1 MEMMLK
7 TNELCKTFKDQKA
20 VNKVSLSIP
29 KGCVYGLLGPNGAG
43 KSTLIRHLTG
53 VYKADEGEILIDG
66 EPVFENRNIKQRMAY
81 IPDELFYF
89 MQADTMEMK
98 RFYEGIYPQFDSKL
112 FYKMQEFFPTID
124 VKRTIRRLS
133 KGMQKQVAFWLAICC
148 KPDILILDEPVDGLD
163 PVMRRQ
169 IWSIILSEVAEKE
182 MTVLVSSHNLRELE
196 DVCDHVGIMHH
207 GKIMIERSLSDLQG
221 SVSKIQVA
229 CQSGM
234 PKLPEHFQVLHMAN
248 TGRVYTMIVKGDPK
262 EAIKKTVSK
271 LKGTF
276 ALVILFEDQPDV
288 IYSIRNVSPIVATI
302 CKEGAMLASDLTALC
317 RFTNEYFVVPEYHIL
332 ELHKD
337 HVVLTDLNDNVVEP
351 EFLSVDWELNSAGKN
366 GYPFYMEKEIMEQPE
381 AIKNTIKDRIVNG
394 LPDFTA
400 DGVPDS
406 LFTDCDRICVV
417 ACGTAMH
424 AGLVAQAL
432 VKSIVHVQMDVELA
446 SEFMYS
452 DPVIDEKTLVIAVS
466 QSGETIDTLEALKYA
481 KRQGAKC
488 LSVINVKGSSIARE
502 SDYVL
507 YTAAGPEIA
516 VASTKAYTTQLSVF
530 YLVVALLRGVYT
542 EEQTKSF
549 IAELERVPEVMQK
562 VLEKRRDIHVIAK
575 KILEAKDLFMIGRGL
590 DYSILLEGSLK
601 LKEVSYIHS
610 EAYASGELKHGPIA
624 LITTNTPVVATVT
637 QEKLM
642 SKELSNIKEV
652 KSRGAD
658 IVLFIKEALS
668 GDLDT
673 EYQVIK
679 LPDMQDEFM
688 VLPASVA
695 LQLLA
700 YYVSSDKGF
709 DVDKPRNLAK
719 VVTVE

>member
-1 MEMMLK
+1 MCGIIGYTGSEDVREVLLDALELLEYRGYDSAGIALRDEESGK
-7 TNELCKTFKDQKA
+7 TEVRKCAGRVSDLRAICASEKVVSQCGIGHTRWATHGGVNDCNAHPHQVGKVTLVHNGIIENYREL
-20 VNKVSLSIP
+20 I
-29 KGCVYGLLGPNGAG
+29 
-43 KSTLIRHLTG
+43 
-53 VYKADEGEILIDG
+53 ADYDL
-66 EPVFENRNIKQRMAY
+66 
-81 IPDELFYF
+81 
-89 MQADTMEMK
+89 ADTLKSETDSEVVAALLN
-98 RFYEGIYPQFDSKL
+98 RFYEG
-112 FYKMQEFFPTID
+112 
-124 VKRTIRRLS
+124 
-133 KGMQKQVAFWLAICC
+133 
-148 KPDILILDEPVDGLD
+148 KPE
-163 PVMRRQ
+163 
-169 IWSIILSEVAEKE
+169 
-182 MTVLVSSHNLRELE
+182 
-196 DVCDHVGIMHH
+196 
-207 GKIMIERSLSDLQG
+207 
-221 SVSKIQVA
+221 
-229 CQSGM
+229 
-234 PKLPEHFQVLHMAN
+234 
-248 TGRVYTMIVKGDPK
+248 

-276 ALVILFEDQPDV
+276 ALVILFEDQKDV
-288 IYSIRNVSPIVATI
+288 IYSTRNVSPIVATI

-317 RFTNEYFVVPEYHIL
+317 RFTNRYFVVPEYHIL
-332 ELHKD
+332 KLSADKLT
-337 HVVLTDLNDNVVEP
+337 LTDFDGNEVLP
-351 EFLSVDWELNSAGKN
+351 KYLTVDWELNSAGKN

-381 AIKNTIKDRIVNG
+381 AIENTIRNRIVG
-394 LPDFTA
+394 GMPDFTA
-400 DGVPDS
+400 DGVPDT
-406 LFTDCDRICVV
+406 LFTECEHICIV

-432 VKSIVHVQMDVELA
+432 VKSILHMHIEVQMA

-466 QSGETIDTLEALKYA
+466 QSGETIDTLEAVKYA
-481 KRQGAKC
+481 KNRGAKC
-488 LSVINVKGSSIARE
+488 LAIINVKGSSIARE

-507 YTAAGPEIA
+507 YTNAGPEIA
-516 VASTKAYTTQLSVF
+516 VASTKAYTTQLAVF
-530 YLVVALLRGVYT
+530 YLIVARMAHSRGVFDDA
-542 EEQTKSF
+542 QTQSF
-549 IAELERVPEVMQK
+549 VRELQRTPEVMKK
-562 VLEKRRDIHVIAK
+562 VLERRRDIHVVAK
-575 KILEAKDLFMIGRGL
+575 KVLGAKDLFMIGRGL

-624 LITTNTPVVATVT
+624 LITQDTPVVATVT

-658 IVLFIKEALS
+658 VVVFIKES
-668 GDLDT
+668 IVGDLAK
-673 EYQVIK
+673 EYEIFT

>member
-1 MEMMLK
+1 MCGIIGYTGSEDVREVLLDALELLEYRGYDSAGIALRDEESGK
-7 TNELCKTFKDQKA
+7 TEVRKCAGRVSDLRAICASEKVVSQCGIGHTRWATHGGVNDCNAHPHQVGKVTLVHNGIIENYREL
-20 VNKVSLSIP
+20 I
-29 KGCVYGLLGPNGAG
+29 
-43 KSTLIRHLTG
+43 
-53 VYKADEGEILIDG
+53 ADYDL
-66 EPVFENRNIKQRMAY
+66 
-81 IPDELFYF
+81 
-89 MQADTMEMK
+89 ADTLKSETDSEVVAALLN
-98 RFYEGIYPQFDSKL
+98 RFYEG
-112 FYKMQEFFPTID
+112 
-124 VKRTIRRLS
+124 
-133 KGMQKQVAFWLAICC
+133 
-148 KPDILILDEPVDGLD
+148 
-163 PVMRRQ
+163 
-169 IWSIILSEVAEKE
+169 
-182 MTVLVSSHNLRELE
+182 N
-196 DVCDHVGIMHH
+196 
-207 GKIMIERSLSDLQG
+207 
-221 SVSKIQVA
+221 
-229 CQSGM
+229 
-234 PKLPEHFQVLHMAN
+234 PE
-248 TGRVYTMIVKGDPK
+248 

-276 ALVILFEDQPDV
+276 ALVILFEDQKDV
-288 IYSIRNVSPIVATI
+288 IYSTRNVSPIVATI

-317 RFTNEYFVVPEYHIL
+317 RFTNRYFVVPEYHIL
-332 ELHKD
+332 KLSADKLT
-337 HVVLTDLNDNVVEP
+337 LTDFDGNEVLP
-351 EFLSVDWELNSAGKN
+351 KYLTVDWELNSAGKN

-381 AIKNTIKDRIVNG
+381 AIENTIRNRIVG
-394 LPDFTA
+394 GMPDFTA
-400 DGVPDS
+400 DGVPDT
-406 LFTDCDRICVV
+406 LFTECEHICIV

-432 VKSIVHVQMDVELA
+432 VKSILHMHIEVQMA

-466 QSGETIDTLEALKYA
+466 QSGETIDTLEAVKYA
-481 KRQGAKC
+481 KNRGAKC
-488 LSVINVKGSSIARE
+488 LAIINVKGSSIARE

-507 YTAAGPEIA
+507 YTNAGPEIA
-516 VASTKAYTTQLSVF
+516 VASTKAYTTQLAVF
-530 YLVVALLRGVYT
+530 YLIVARMAHSRGVFDDA
-542 EEQTKSF
+542 QTQSF
-549 IAELERVPEVMQK
+549 VRELQRTPEVMKK
-562 VLEKRRDIHVIAK
+562 VLERRRDIHVVAK
-575 KILEAKDLFMIGRGL
+575 KVLGAKDLFMIGRGL

-624 LITTNTPVVATVT
+624 LITQDTPVVATVT

-658 IVLFIKEALS
+658 IVVFIKESIA
-668 GDLDT
+668 GDLAK
-673 EYQVIK
+673 EYEIFT

>member
-1 MEMMLK
+1 MCGIIGYTGSEDVREVLLDALELLEYRGYDSAGIALRDEESGK
-7 TNELCKTFKDQKA
+7 TEVRKCAGRVSDLRAICASEKVVSQCGIGHTRWATHGGVNDCNAHPHQVGKVTLVHNGIIENYREL
-20 VNKVSLSIP
+20 I
-29 KGCVYGLLGPNGAG
+29 
-43 KSTLIRHLTG
+43 
-53 VYKADEGEILIDG
+53 ADYDL
-66 EPVFENRNIKQRMAY
+66 
-81 IPDELFYF
+81 
-89 MQADTMEMK
+89 ADTLKSETDSEVVAALLN
-98 RFYEGIYPQFDSKL
+98 RFYEG
-112 FYKMQEFFPTID
+112 
-124 VKRTIRRLS
+124 
-133 KGMQKQVAFWLAICC
+133 
-148 KPDILILDEPVDGLD
+148 KPE
-163 PVMRRQ
+163 
-169 IWSIILSEVAEKE
+169 
-182 MTVLVSSHNLRELE
+182 
-196 DVCDHVGIMHH
+196 
-207 GKIMIERSLSDLQG
+207 
-221 SVSKIQVA
+221 
-229 CQSGM
+229 
-234 PKLPEHFQVLHMAN
+234 
-248 TGRVYTMIVKGDPK
+248 

-276 ALVILFEDQPDV
+276 ALVILFEDQKDV
-288 IYSIRNVSPIVATI
+288 IYSTRNVSPIVATI

-317 RFTNEYFVVPEYHIL
+317 RFTNRYFVVPEYHIL
-332 ELHKD
+332 KLSADKLT
-337 HVVLTDLNDNVVEP
+337 LTDFDGNEVLP
-351 EFLSVDWELNSAGKN
+351 KYLTVDWELNSAGKN

-381 AIKNTIKDRIVNG
+381 AIENTIRNRIVG
-394 LPDFTA
+394 GMPDFTA
-400 DGVPDS
+400 DGVPDT
-406 LFTDCDRICVV
+406 LFTECEHICIV

-432 VKSIVHVQMDVELA
+432 VKSILHMHIEVQMA

-466 QSGETIDTLEALKYA
+466 QSGETIDTLEAVKYA
-481 KRQGAKC
+481 KNRGAKC
-488 LSVINVKGSSIARE
+488 LAIINVKGSSIARE

-507 YTAAGPEIA
+507 YTNAGPEIA
-516 VASTKAYTTQLSVF
+516 VASTKAYTTQLAVF
-530 YLVVALLRGVYT
+530 YLIVARMAHSRGVFDDA
-542 EEQTKSF
+542 QTQSF
-549 IAELERVPEVMQK
+549 VRELQRTPEVMKK
-562 VLEKRRDIHVIAK
+562 VLERRRDIHVVAK
-575 KILEAKDLFMIGRGL
+575 KVLGARDLLMIGRGL

-624 LITTNTPVVATVT
+624 LITQDTPVVATVT

-658 IVLFIKEALS
+658 VVVFIKESIA
-668 GDLDT
+668 GDLAK
-673 EYQVIK
+673 EYEIFT

>member
-1 MEMMLK
+1 MCGIIGYTGSEDVREVLLDALELLEYRGYDSAGIALRDEESGK
-7 TNELCKTFKDQKA
+7 TEVRKCAGRVSDLRAICASEKVVSQCGIGHTRWATHGGVNDCNAHPHQVGKVTLVHNGIIENYREL
-20 VNKVSLSIP
+20 I
-29 KGCVYGLLGPNGAG
+29 
-43 KSTLIRHLTG
+43 
-53 VYKADEGEILIDG
+53 ADYDL
-66 EPVFENRNIKQRMAY
+66 
-81 IPDELFYF
+81 
-89 MQADTMEMK
+89 ADTLKSETDSEVVAALLN
-98 RFYEGIYPQFDSKL
+98 RFYEG
-112 FYKMQEFFPTID
+112 
-124 VKRTIRRLS
+124 
-133 KGMQKQVAFWLAICC
+133 
-148 KPDILILDEPVDGLD
+148 
-163 PVMRRQ
+163 
-169 IWSIILSEVAEKE
+169 
-182 MTVLVSSHNLRELE
+182 N
-196 DVCDHVGIMHH
+196 
-207 GKIMIERSLSDLQG
+207 
-221 SVSKIQVA
+221 
-229 CQSGM
+229 
-234 PKLPEHFQVLHMAN
+234 PE
-248 TGRVYTMIVKGDPK
+248 

-276 ALVILFEDQPDV
+276 ALVILFEDQKDV
-288 IYSIRNVSPIVATI
+288 IYSTRNVSPIVATI

-317 RFTNEYFVVPEYHIL
+317 RFTNRYFVVPEYHIL
-332 ELHKD
+332 KLSADKLT
-337 HVVLTDLNDNVVEP
+337 LTDFDGNEVLP
-351 EFLSVDWELNSAGKN
+351 KYLTVDWELNSAGKN

-381 AIKNTIKDRIVNG
+381 AIENTIRNRIVGG

-400 DGVPDS
+400 DGVPDT
-406 LFTDCDRICVV
+406 LFTECEHICIV

-432 VKSIVHVQMDVELA
+432 VKSILHMHIEVQMA

-466 QSGETIDTLEALKYA
+466 QSGETIDTLEAVKYA
-481 KRQGAKC
+481 KNRGAKC
-488 LSVINVKGSSIARE
+488 LAIINVKGSSIARE

-507 YTAAGPEIA
+507 YTNAGPEIA
-516 VASTKAYTTQLSVF
+516 VASTKAYTTQLAVF
-530 YLVVALLRGVYT
+530 YLIVARMAHSRGVFDDA
-542 EEQTKSF
+542 QTQSF
-549 IAELERVPEVMQK
+549 VRELQRTPEVMKK
-562 VLEKRRDIHVIAK
+562 VLERRRDIHVVAK
-575 KILEAKDLFMIGRGL
+575 KVLGAKDLFMIGRGL

-624 LITTNTPVVATVT
+624 LITQDTPVVATVT

-658 IVLFIKEALS
+658 VVVFIKES
-668 GDLDT
+668 IVGDLAK
-673 EYQVIK
+673 EYEIFT

>member
-1 MEMMLK
+1 MCGIIGYTGSEDVRDVLLDAL
-7 TNELCKTFKDQKA
+7 ELLEYRGYDSAGIAVKDDETKET
-20 VNKVSLSIP
+20 S
-29 KGCVYGLLGPNGAG
+29 
-43 KSTLIRHLTG
+43 
-53 VYKADEGEILIDG
+53 VYKCAGRVSDL
-66 EPVFENRNIKQRMAY
+66 R
-81 IPDELFYF
+81 
-89 MQADTMEMK
+89 
-98 RFYEGIYPQFDSKL
+98 
-112 FYKMQEFFPTID
+112 
-124 VKRTIRRLS
+124 
-133 KGMQKQVAFWLAICC
+133 AICES
-148 KPDILILDEPVDGLD
+148 KKILSTCGIGHTRWATHGGVSDTNAHPHRCGKVTLVHNGIIENYRGLIANYD
-163 PVMRRQ
+163 LEGTLQ
-169 IWSIILSEVAEKE
+169 SETDSEVAAAII
-182 MTVLVSSHNLRELE
+182 
-196 DVCDHVGIMHH
+196 DH
-207 GKIMIERSLSDLQG
+207 
-221 SVSKIQVA
+221 
-229 CQSGM
+229 
-234 PKLPEHFQVLHMAN
+234 
-248 TGRVYTMIVKGDPK
+248 YYKGDPK
-262 EAIKKTVSK
+262 AAIKKAVSK

-276 ALVILFEDQPDV
+276 ALVIMFDDQPDV
-288 IYSIRNVSPIVATI
+288 IYSIRNVSPIVATV
-302 CKEGAMLASDLTALC
+302 CDEGAMLASDLTALC
-317 RFTNEYFVVPEYHIL
+317 RFTNKYFVVPEYHIL
-332 ELHKD
+332 QLHKD
-337 HVVLTDLNDNVVEP
+337 KVVLEDLEGNVVEP
-351 EFLSVDWELNSAGKN
+351 EFMTVDWQLNSAGKN

-381 AIKNTIKDRIVNG
+381 AIENTIKDRIVNG
-394 LPDFTA
+394 MPDFTA
-400 DGVPDS
+400 DGVPDDV
-406 LFTDCDRICVV
+406 FTNCERITVV

-432 VKSIVHVQMDVELA
+432 IKSIVHMHIDVELA

-481 KRQGAKC
+481 KAHGAKC

-530 YLVVALLRGVYT
+530 YLMVAKMAYLRGIYS
-542 EEQTKSF
+542 EEETKAF
-549 IAELERVPEVMQK
+549 IAELLRTPEVMK
-562 VLEKRRDIHVIAK
+562 EVLEQRRNIHVIAK
-575 KILEAKDLFMIGRGL
+575 KVLEAKDLFMIGRGL

-624 LITTNTPVVATVT
+624 LITQDTPVVATVT

-652 KSRGAD
+652 KSRGAS

-668 GDLDT
+668 GNLDQ
-673 EYQVIK
+673 EYEVVK
-679 LPDMQDEFM
+679 LPNMQDEFM

>member
-1 MEMMLK
+1 MCGIIGYTGSEDVREVLLDALELLEYRGYDSAGIALRDEESGK
-7 TNELCKTFKDQKA
+7 TEVRKCAGRVSDLRAICASEKVVSQCGIGHTRWATHGGVNDCNAHPHQVGKVTLVHNGIIENYREL
-20 VNKVSLSIP
+20 I
-29 KGCVYGLLGPNGAG
+29 
-43 KSTLIRHLTG
+43 
-53 VYKADEGEILIDG
+53 ADYDL
-66 EPVFENRNIKQRMAY
+66 
-81 IPDELFYF
+81 
-89 MQADTMEMK
+89 ADTLKSETDSEVVAALLN
-98 RFYEGIYPQFDSKL
+98 RFYEG
-112 FYKMQEFFPTID
+112 
-124 VKRTIRRLS
+124 
-133 KGMQKQVAFWLAICC
+133 
-148 KPDILILDEPVDGLD
+148 
-163 PVMRRQ
+163 
-169 IWSIILSEVAEKE
+169 
-182 MTVLVSSHNLRELE
+182 N
-196 DVCDHVGIMHH
+196 
-207 GKIMIERSLSDLQG
+207 
-221 SVSKIQVA
+221 
-229 CQSGM
+229 
-234 PKLPEHFQVLHMAN
+234 PE
-248 TGRVYTMIVKGDPK
+248 

-276 ALVILFEDQPDV
+276 ALVILFEDQKDV
-288 IYSIRNVSPIVATI
+288 IYSTRNVSPIVATI

-317 RFTNEYFVVPEYHIL
+317 RFTNRYFVVPEYHIL
-332 ELHKD
+332 KLSADKLT
-337 HVVLTDLNDNVVEP
+337 LTDFDGNEVLP
-351 EFLSVDWELNSAGKN
+351 KYLTVDWELNSAGKN

-381 AIKNTIKDRIVNG
+381 AIENTIRNRIVG
-394 LPDFTA
+394 GMPDFTA
-400 DGVPDS
+400 DGVPDT
-406 LFTDCDRICVV
+406 LFTECEHICIV

-432 VKSIVHVQMDVELA
+432 VKSILHMHIEVQMA

-466 QSGETIDTLEALKYA
+466 QSGETIDTLEAMKYA
-481 KRQGAKC
+481 KNRGAKC
-488 LSVINVKGSSIARE
+488 LAIINVKGSSIARE

-507 YTAAGPEIA
+507 YTNAGPEIA
-516 VASTKAYTTQLSVF
+516 VASTKAYTTQLAVF
-530 YLVVALLRGVYT
+530 YLIVARMAHSRGVFDDA
-542 EEQTKSF
+542 QTQSF
-549 IAELERVPEVMQK
+549 VRELQRTPEVMKK
-562 VLEKRRDIHVIAK
+562 VLERRRDIHVVAK
-575 KILEAKDLFMIGRGL
+575 KVLGARDLFMIGRGL

-624 LITTNTPVVATVT
+624 LITQDTPVVATVT

-658 IVLFIKEALS
+658 VVVFIKES
-668 GDLDT
+668 IVGDLAK
-673 EYQVIK
+673 EYEIFT

>member
-1 MEMMLK
+1 MCGIIGYTGSEDVREVLLDALELLEYRGYDSAGIALRDEESGK
-7 TNELCKTFKDQKA
+7 TEVRKCAGRVSDLRAICASEKVVSQCGIGHTRWATHGGVNDCNAHPHQVGKVTLVHNGIIENYREL
-20 VNKVSLSIP
+20 I
-29 KGCVYGLLGPNGAG
+29 
-43 KSTLIRHLTG
+43 
-53 VYKADEGEILIDG
+53 ADYDL
-66 EPVFENRNIKQRMAY
+66 
-81 IPDELFYF
+81 
-89 MQADTMEMK
+89 ADTLKSETDSEVVAALLN
-98 RFYEGIYPQFDSKL
+98 RFYEG
-112 FYKMQEFFPTID
+112 
-124 VKRTIRRLS
+124 
-133 KGMQKQVAFWLAICC
+133 
-148 KPDILILDEPVDGLD
+148 
-163 PVMRRQ
+163 
-169 IWSIILSEVAEKE
+169 
-182 MTVLVSSHNLRELE
+182 N
-196 DVCDHVGIMHH
+196 
-207 GKIMIERSLSDLQG
+207 
-221 SVSKIQVA
+221 
-229 CQSGM
+229 
-234 PKLPEHFQVLHMAN
+234 PE
-248 TGRVYTMIVKGDPK
+248 

-276 ALVILFEDQPDV
+276 ALVILFEDQKDV
-288 IYSIRNVSPIVATI
+288 IYSTRNVSPIVATI

-317 RFTNEYFVVPEYHIL
+317 RFTNRYFVVPEYHIL
-332 ELHKD
+332 KLSADKLT
-337 HVVLTDLNDNVVEP
+337 LTDFDGNEVLP
-351 EFLSVDWELNSAGKN
+351 KYLTVDWELNSAGKN

-381 AIKNTIKDRIVNG
+381 AIENTIRNRIVG
-394 LPDFTA
+394 GMPDFTA
-400 DGVPDS
+400 DGVPDT
-406 LFTDCDRICVV
+406 LFTECEHICIV

-432 VKSIVHVQMDVELA
+432 VKSILHMHIEVQMA

-466 QSGETIDTLEALKYA
+466 QSGETIDTLEAVKYA
-481 KRQGAKC
+481 KNRGAKC
-488 LSVINVKGSSIARE
+488 LAIINVKGSSIARE

-507 YTAAGPEIA
+507 YTNAGPEIA
-516 VASTKAYTTQLSVF
+516 VASTKAYTTQLAVF
-530 YLVVALLRGVYT
+530 YLIVARMAHSRGVFDDA
-542 EEQTKSF
+542 QTQSF
-549 IAELERVPEVMQK
+549 VRELQRTPEVMKK
-562 VLEKRRDIHVIAK
+562 VLERRRDIHVVAK
-575 KILEAKDLFMIGRGL
+575 KVLGAKDLFMIGRGL

-624 LITTNTPVVATVT
+624 LITQDTPVVATVT

-658 IVLFIKEALS
+658 VVVFIKES
-668 GDLDT
+668 IVGDLEK
-673 EYQVIK
+673 EYEIFT

>member
-1 MEMMLK
+1 MCGIIGYTGSEDVREVLLDALELLEYRGYDSAGIALRDEESGK
-7 TNELCKTFKDQKA
+7 TEVRKCAGRVSDLRAICASEKVVSQCGIGHTRWATHGGVNDCNAHPHQVGKVTLVHNGIIENYRELIVDYD
-20 VNKVSLSIP
+20 L
-29 KGCVYGLLGPNGAG
+29 
-43 KSTLIRHLTG
+43 
-53 VYKADEGEILIDG
+53 
-66 EPVFENRNIKQRMAY
+66 
-81 IPDELFYF
+81 
-89 MQADTMEMK
+89 ADTLKSETDSEVVAALLN
-98 RFYEGIYPQFDSKL
+98 RFYEG
-112 FYKMQEFFPTID
+112 
-124 VKRTIRRLS
+124 
-133 KGMQKQVAFWLAICC
+133 
-148 KPDILILDEPVDGLD
+148 KPE
-163 PVMRRQ
+163 
-169 IWSIILSEVAEKE
+169 
-182 MTVLVSSHNLRELE
+182 
-196 DVCDHVGIMHH
+196 
-207 GKIMIERSLSDLQG
+207 
-221 SVSKIQVA
+221 
-229 CQSGM
+229 
-234 PKLPEHFQVLHMAN
+234 
-248 TGRVYTMIVKGDPK
+248 

-276 ALVILFEDQPDV
+276 ALVILFEDQKDV
-288 IYSIRNVSPIVATI
+288 IYSTRNVSPIVATI

-317 RFTNEYFVVPEYHIL
+317 RFTNRYFVVPEYHIL
-332 ELHKD
+332 KLSADKLT
-337 HVVLTDLNDNVVEP
+337 LTDFDGNEVLP
-351 EFLSVDWELNSAGKN
+351 KYLTVDWELNSAGKN

-381 AIKNTIKDRIVNG
+381 AIENTIRNRIVG
-394 LPDFTA
+394 GMPDFTA
-400 DGVPDS
+400 DGVPDT
-406 LFTDCDRICVV
+406 LFTECEHICIV

-432 VKSIVHVQMDVELA
+432 VKSILHMHIEVQMA

-466 QSGETIDTLEALKYA
+466 QSGETIDTLEAVKYA
-481 KRQGAKC
+481 KNRGAKC
-488 LSVINVKGSSIARE
+488 LAIINVKGSSIARE

-507 YTAAGPEIA
+507 YTNAGPEIA
-516 VASTKAYTTQLSVF
+516 VASTKAYTTQLAVF
-530 YLVVALLRGVYT
+530 YLIVARMAHSRGVFDDA
-542 EEQTKSF
+542 QTQSF
-549 IAELERVPEVMQK
+549 VRELQRTPEVMKK
-562 VLEKRRDIHVIAK
+562 VLERRRDIHVVAK
-575 KILEAKDLFMIGRGL
+575 KVLGAKDLFMIGRGL

-624 LITTNTPVVATVT
+624 LITQDTPVVATVT

-658 IVLFIKEALS
+658 VVVFIKES
-668 GDLDT
+668 IVGDLAK
-673 EYQVIK
+673 EYEIFT

>member
-1 MEMMLK
+1 MCGIIGYTGSEDVREVLLDALELLEYRGYDSAGIALRDEESGK
-7 TNELCKTFKDQKA
+7 TEVRKCAGRVSDLRAICASEKVVSQCGIGHTRWATHGGVNDCNAHPHQVGKVTLVHNGIIENYREL
-20 VNKVSLSIP
+20 I
-29 KGCVYGLLGPNGAG
+29 
-43 KSTLIRHLTG
+43 
-53 VYKADEGEILIDG
+53 ADYDL
-66 EPVFENRNIKQRMAY
+66 
-81 IPDELFYF
+81 
-89 MQADTMEMK
+89 ADTLKSETDSEVVAALLN
-98 RFYEGIYPQFDSKL
+98 RFYEG
-112 FYKMQEFFPTID
+112 
-124 VKRTIRRLS
+124 
-133 KGMQKQVAFWLAICC
+133 
-148 KPDILILDEPVDGLD
+148 
-163 PVMRRQ
+163 
-169 IWSIILSEVAEKE
+169 
-182 MTVLVSSHNLRELE
+182 N
-196 DVCDHVGIMHH
+196 
-207 GKIMIERSLSDLQG
+207 
-221 SVSKIQVA
+221 
-229 CQSGM
+229 
-234 PKLPEHFQVLHMAN
+234 PE
-248 TGRVYTMIVKGDPK
+248 

-276 ALVILFEDQPDV
+276 ALVILFEDQKDV
-288 IYSIRNVSPIVATI
+288 IYSTRNVSPIVATI

-317 RFTNEYFVVPEYHIL
+317 RFTNRYFVVPEYHIL
-332 ELHKD
+332 KLSADKLT
-337 HVVLTDLNDNVVEP
+337 LTDFDGNEVLP
-351 EFLSVDWELNSAGKN
+351 KYLTVDWELNSAGKN

-381 AIKNTIKDRIVNG
+381 AIENAIRNRIVG
-394 LPDFTA
+394 GMPDFTA
-400 DGVPDS
+400 DGVPDT
-406 LFTDCDRICVV
+406 LFTECEHICIV

-432 VKSIVHVQMDVELA
+432 VKSILHMHIEVQMA

-466 QSGETIDTLEALKYA
+466 QSGETIDTLEAVKYA
-481 KRQGAKC
+481 KNRGAKC
-488 LSVINVKGSSIARE
+488 LAIINVKGSSIARE

-507 YTAAGPEIA
+507 YTNAGPEIA
-516 VASTKAYTTQLSVF
+516 VASTKAYTTQLAVF
-530 YLVVALLRGVYT
+530 YLIVARMAHSRGVFDDA
-542 EEQTKSF
+542 QTQSF
-549 IAELERVPEVMQK
+549 VRELQRTPEVMKK
-562 VLEKRRDIHVIAK
+562 VLERRRDIHVVAK
-575 KILEAKDLFMIGRGL
+575 KVLGAKDLFMIGRGL

-624 LITTNTPVVATVT
+624 LITQDTPVVATVT

-658 IVLFIKEALS
+658 VVVFIKES
-668 GDLDT
+668 IVGDLAK
-673 EYQVIK
+673 EYEIFT